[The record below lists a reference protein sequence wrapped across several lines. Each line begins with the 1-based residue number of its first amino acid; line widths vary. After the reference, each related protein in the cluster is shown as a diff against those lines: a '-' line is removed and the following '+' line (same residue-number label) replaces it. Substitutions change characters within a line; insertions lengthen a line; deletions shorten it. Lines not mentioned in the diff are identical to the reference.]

1 MKKAVRRTLSVTVA
15 AAMAMGLMTGCSSG
29 KGEQKPAGE
38 ASGPQGQAAD
48 SGKQAGAAGEQTT
61 IKFWDGNWQEAVWP
75 EVEAIWNQEHPDI
88 KIEAEFQA
96 DLANDKYMLALTNG
110 TAPDVMAC
118 ALDWVTTFGS
128 ANLLEP
134 LDEYVAKD
142 SFDVSQFVQG
152 ANDAS
157 TVDGKL
163 YGLPFRSETYVMY
176 YNKDILSAAGYD
188 TPPATWEEVKEV
200 AAACT
205 NGDVYGYGL
214 CGTNYSNFSV

>member
-1 MKKAVRRTLSVTVA
+1 M
-15 AAMAMGLMTGCSSG
+15 
-29 KGEQKPAGE
+29 
-38 ASGPQGQAAD
+38 
-48 SGKQAGAAGEQTT
+48 
-61 IKFWDGNWQEAVWP
+61 
-75 EVEAIWNQEHPDI
+75 EAIWNQEHPDI

-157 TVDGKL
+157 TVDG
-163 YGLPFRSETYVMY
+163 SSTACH
-176 YNKDILSAAGYD
+176 SAAR
-188 TPPATWEEVKEV
+188 PM
-200 AAACT
+200 
-205 NGDVYGYGL
+205 
-214 CGTNYSNFSV
+214 

>member
-176 YNKDILSAAGYD
+176 YK
-188 TPPATWEEVKEV
+188 
-200 AAACT
+200 
-205 NGDVYGYGL
+205 
-214 CGTNYSNFSV
+214 